1 MTQLSPNLLSY
12 QQLLIKVD
20 RLINVVNSRGIFSKE
35 EIASEY
41 SKILTEVQQQM
52 GAPLTQYDP
61 FIKGEPPISSKVN
74 LFFEGSASDINIAAG
89 QIDSLNAKSISVF
102 NLFTKEIEN
111 EKRFSERIASKAK
124 ILQMYSRSPADD
136 IFYVGDSFDN
146 DDSID
151 YSKIQAGFNP
161 LIKNGI
167 MSLSVS
173 ATQKWNANLV
183 KILSSG
189 GFIGNSHQVVKSL
202 DAEQSSDYKYVFENS
217 STLNN
222 LTSIKDS
229 NPLSYFEYE
238 ALNVDKNNPSPK
250 PSIPA
255 RQNEFKYLKSE
266 FSSSKTGEGD
276 LVDWSNHQVNEP
288 LVLDLELASSSSAV
302 ANSIDITPYFG
313 SMKYV
318 EVSSVIVYGKDGVS
332 EQILK
337 SPIYIGS
344 SLVPLNLQMAKSY
357 FYDKATIRFSERQV
371 FKIQVSFTQPEYSN
385 IDIQHLYW
393 KPTASNRNNPFV
405 NLERFNPD
413 ALSKDIYE
421 KVEYNKYNL
430 LPTQSNPTEYSRL
443 GSAAKTINVS
453 IKKKPVARKFY
464 VIELTLT
471 SPLNV
476 QEKVYFERWDSEFE
490 LGTGNVIKTAY
501 FLSSIEYSEDEIKNK
516 NYDTMNAA
524 QKDFDDLMDLYMS
537 HTALV
542 PAGTTFT
549 ATGTSITKSA
559 LVQGATTFTASG
571 TSVTAE
577 ATYIARSQS
586 ATSGTGTGAVFNIV
600 KTGSGTAYS
609 GNITVTITN
618 GGSNYAVGDTIT
630 ILGTNL
636 GGATPANDLT
646 LTVATRATAYPG
658 VMQSATSGT
667 GTNAI
672 FTITKTGSSAS
683 YSGNTTVTMTQYGT
697 GYAIGDTI
705 TIPGTSLGGTVPEN
719 NLTLTVTNIGPTLL
733 DDGSTVNSMS
743 VVEKSFTAQE
753 RIKTYSVRVQSA
765 KERYPAK
772 RWCIG
777 LRDIEVYKEIFN
789 SQLEIVSLPFNFD
802 FPVES
807 AMLSIDSNIDEAM
820 LKNISL
826 LGYISVDGGNNWIQ
840 ISPIQLDFSGIPEV
854 LFFNQSVLNEY
865 RLSGAS
871 YLTYPAVPREVRN
884 ILVKIKIT
892 KKNKLNFTPSIYSY
906 QLIAKVK
913 RS

>member
-12 QQLLIKVD
+12 QQLLIKVA

-41 SKILTEVQQQM
+41 STILTEVQQQM

-61 FIKGEPPISSKVN
+61 FIKGEPPVSSKVN
-74 LFFEGSASDINIAAG
+74 LFFEGCSTDVNVAAS

-124 ILQMYSRSPADD
+124 ILQMYSKSPADD

-146 DDSID
+146 DDAID

-161 LIKNGI
+161 LIKNGV
-167 MSLSVS
+167 MSLSIS

-183 KILSSG
+183 KVLSSG

-202 DAEQSSDYKYVFENS
+202 DTEQSSDYKYVFENS

-250 PSIPA
+250 PSIPS
-255 RQNEFKYLKSE
+255 QKNEFKYIKSE

-276 LVDWSNHQVNEP
+276 LLDWSEHQVGTP
-288 LVLDLELASSSSAV
+288 LVLDLELASSNSAL

-318 EVSSVIVYGKDGVS
+318 EVSSIVVYGKDGVS

-344 SLVPLNLQMAKSY
+344 SLVPLNLEMAKSY
-357 FYDKATIRFSERQV
+357 FYNKATIRFSERQV
-371 FKIQVSFTQPEYSN
+371 FKIEISFTQPEYSN

-421 KVEYNKYNL
+421 KVEYNRYSL

-443 GSAAKTINVS
+443 GNAFKNVDVS

-464 VIELTLT
+464 VIELSITNP
-471 SPLNV
+471 SNE
-476 QEKVYFERWDSEFE
+476 QSKAYFEKWDSSFD
-490 LGTGNVIKTAY
+490 LGTGNVIKTPS
-501 FLSSIEYSEDEIKNK
+501 FLSSIESSEDEIKNK
-516 NYDTMNAA
+516 NYDTMEAA
-524 QKDFDDLMDLYMS
+524 QNDFDELMNLYMS
-537 HTALV
+537 
-542 PAGTTFT
+542 
-549 ATGTSITKSA
+549 
-559 LVQGATTFTASG
+559 
-571 TSVTAE
+571 
-577 ATYIARSQS
+577 
-586 ATSGTGTGAVFNIV
+586 
-600 KTGSGTAYS
+600 
-609 GNITVTITN
+609 
-618 GGSNYAVGDTIT
+618 D
-630 ILGTNL
+630 
-636 GGATPANDLT
+636 
-646 LTVATRATAYPG
+646 
-658 VMQSATSGT
+658 
-667 GTNAI
+667 
-672 FTITKTGSSAS
+672 
-683 YSGNTTVTMTQYGT
+683 
-697 GYAIGDTI
+697 
-705 TIPGTSLGGTVPEN
+705 PEN
-719 NLTLTVTNIGPTLL
+719 PTELE
-733 DDGSTVNSMS
+733 DGSIVNLIS
-743 VVEKSFTAQE
+743 VVEQSFTAQE
-753 RIKTYSVRVQSA
+753 KIKNYRVAVQTA

-777 LRDIEVYKEIFN
+777 LRDIEVYKETFN

-807 AMLSIDSNIDEAM
+807 VMLSIDSNIDEAM
-820 LKNISL
+820 LKNISV
-826 LGYISVDGGNNWIQ
+826 LGYVSVDGGYNWIQ
-840 ISPIQLDFSGIPEV
+840 ISPIQLDFSGVPEI
-854 LFFNQSVLNEY
+854 LLFNQSVLNEY

-871 YLTYPAVPREVRN
+871 YLTYPQVPREVKS

-892 KKNKLNFTPSIYSY
+892 KKNRLNFTPSIYSY

>member
-12 QQLLIKVD
+12 QQLLIKVA

-41 SKILTEVQQQM
+41 STILTEVQQQM

-61 FIKGEPPISSKVN
+61 FIKGEPPVSSKVN
-74 LFFEGSASDINIAAG
+74 LFFEGCSTDVNVAAN

-124 ILQMYSRSPADD
+124 ILQMYSKSPADD

-146 DDSID
+146 DDAID

-161 LIKNGI
+161 LIKNGV
-167 MSLSVS
+167 MSLSIS
-173 ATQKWNANLV
+173 ATQKWNANVV

-202 DAEQSSDYKYVFENS
+202 DAEQSSDYKYIFENS

-222 LTSIKDS
+222 LTSVKDS

-238 ALNVDKNNPSPK
+238 ALNVDKANPSPK
-250 PSIPA
+250 PSIPSQ
-255 RQNEFKYLKSE
+255 QNEFKYLKSE
-266 FSSSKTGEGD
+266 FSTSKTGEGD
-276 LVDWSNHQVNEP
+276 LLDWSNHEANTP
-288 LVLDLELASSSSAV
+288 LVLDLELASSNSAT

-318 EVSSVIVYGKDGVS
+318 EVNSIIIYGKDGAS

-357 FYDKATIRFSERQV
+357 FYNKATVRFLERQV
-371 FKIQVSFTQPEYSN
+371 FKIQISFTQPEYSN

-421 KVEYNKYNL
+421 KVEYNRYSL

-443 GSAAKTINVS
+443 GNASKNIQVS

-464 VIELTLT
+464 VIELRLT
-471 SPLNV
+471 SPSGV
-476 QEKVYFERWDSEFE
+476 QRKAYFERWDSSFE
-490 LGTGNVIKTAY
+490 LGTGNVIKTP
-501 FLSSIEYSEDEIKNK
+501 FFTSEITVTEDEIKNK
-516 NYDTMNAA
+516 NYDTMNAV
-524 QKDFDDLMDLYMS
+524 QQDFDNLMDLYMS
-537 HTALV
+537 YTALV
-542 PAGTTFT
+542 PAGTTYT
-549 ATGTSITKSA
+549 AIGTSITKSA

-586 ATSGTGTGAVFNIV
+586 ATSGTGTGAVFNII
-600 KTGSGTAYS
+600 KTGSGTVYS

-630 ILGTNL
+630 ILGTSL

-646 LTVATRATAYPG
+646 LTVATRATAYPR
-658 VMQSATSGT
+658 VIQNVTSGA

-672 FTITKTGSSAS
+672 CTITKTRSPAN
-683 YSGNTTVTMTQYGT
+683 YNGNITVTTTNG
-697 GYAIGDTI
+697 GSNYAVGDTI
-705 TIPGTSLGGTVPEN
+705 TILGTSLGGATPAN
-719 NLTLTVTNIGPTLL
+719 DLTLTVTDIGPTLL
-733 DDGSTVNSMS
+733 EDESTIDSID
-743 VVEKSFTAQE
+743 VVEQSFTAQE
-753 RIKTYSVRVQSA
+753 RIKNYTVAVQTA

-772 RWCIG
+772 RWCVG
-777 LRDIEVYKEIFN
+777 LRDIEVYKQTYN

-820 LKNISL
+820 LKNISV
-826 LGYISVDGGNNWIQ
+826 LGYISVDGGNNWIE
-840 ISPIQLDFSGIPEV
+840 ISPIQLDFSGVPEI
-854 LFFNQSVLNEY
+854 LLFNQSVLNEY

-871 YLTYPAVPREVRN
+871 YLTYPQVPREVKS

>member
-12 QQLLIKVD
+12 QQLLIKVA

-41 SKILTEVQQQM
+41 STILTEVQQQM

-61 FIKGEPPISSKVN
+61 FIKGEPPVSSKVN
-74 LFFEGSASDINIAAG
+74 LFFEGCSTDVNVAAS

-124 ILQMYSRSPADD
+124 ILQMYSKSPADD

-146 DDSID
+146 DDAID

-161 LIKNGI
+161 LIKNGV
-167 MSLSVS
+167 MSLSIS

-183 KILSSG
+183 KVLSSG

-202 DAEQSSDYKYVFENS
+202 DTEQSSDYKYVFENS

-250 PSIPA
+250 PSIPS
-255 RQNEFKYLKSE
+255 QKNEFKYIKSE

-276 LVDWSNHQVNEP
+276 LLDWSEHQVGTP
-288 LVLDLELASSSSAV
+288 LVLDLELASSNSAL

-318 EVSSVIVYGKDGVS
+318 EVSSIVVYGKDGVS

-344 SLVPLNLQMAKSY
+344 SLMPLNLQMAKSY
-357 FYDKATIRFSERQV
+357 FYNKATIRFSERQV
-371 FKIQVSFTQPEYSN
+371 FKIEISFTQPEYSN

-421 KVEYNKYNL
+421 KVEYNRYSL

-443 GSAAKTINVS
+443 GNAFKNVDVS

-464 VIELTLT
+464 VIELSITNP
-471 SPLNV
+471 SNE
-476 QEKVYFERWDSEFE
+476 QSKAYFERWDSSFE
-490 LGTGNVIKTAY
+490 LGTGNVIKTPS
-501 FLSSIEYSEDEIKNK
+501 FLSSIESSEDEIKNK
-516 NYDTMNAA
+516 NYDTMEAA
-524 QKDFDDLMDLYMS
+524 QDDFDELMNLYMS
-537 HTALV
+537 
-542 PAGTTFT
+542 
-549 ATGTSITKSA
+549 
-559 LVQGATTFTASG
+559 
-571 TSVTAE
+571 
-577 ATYIARSQS
+577 
-586 ATSGTGTGAVFNIV
+586 
-600 KTGSGTAYS
+600 
-609 GNITVTITN
+609 
-618 GGSNYAVGDTIT
+618 D
-630 ILGTNL
+630 
-636 GGATPANDLT
+636 
-646 LTVATRATAYPG
+646 
-658 VMQSATSGT
+658 
-667 GTNAI
+667 
-672 FTITKTGSSAS
+672 
-683 YSGNTTVTMTQYGT
+683 
-697 GYAIGDTI
+697 
-705 TIPGTSLGGTVPEN
+705 PEN
-719 NLTLTVTNIGPTLL
+719 PTELE
-733 DDGSTVNSMS
+733 DGSIVNLIS
-743 VVEKSFTAQE
+743 VVEQSFTAQE
-753 RIKTYSVRVQSA
+753 KIKNYRVAVQTA

-777 LRDIEVYKEIFN
+777 LRDIEVYKETFN

-807 AMLSIDSNIDEAM
+807 VMLSIDSNIDEAM
-820 LKNISL
+820 LKNISV
-826 LGYISVDGGNNWIQ
+826 LGYVSVDGGNNWIQ
-840 ISPIQLDFSGIPEV
+840 ISPIQLDFSGVPEI
-854 LFFNQSVLNEY
+854 LLFNQSVLNEY
-865 RLSGAS
+865 RLSCAS
-871 YLTYPAVPREVRN
+871 YLTYPQVPREVKS

-892 KKNKLNFTPSIYSY
+892 KKNRLNFTPSIYSY

>member
-12 QQLLIKVD
+12 QQLLIKVA

-41 SKILTEVQQQM
+41 STILTEVQQQM

-61 FIKGEPPISSKVN
+61 FIKGEPPVSSKVN
-74 LFFEGSASDINIAAG
+74 LFFEGCSTDVNVAAS

-124 ILQMYSRSPADD
+124 ILQMYSKSPADD

-146 DDSID
+146 DDAID

-161 LIKNGI
+161 LIKNGV
-167 MSLSVS
+167 MSLSIS

-183 KILSSG
+183 KVLSSG

-202 DAEQSSDYKYVFENS
+202 DTEQSSDYKYVFENS

-250 PSIPA
+250 PSIPS
-255 RQNEFKYLKSE
+255 QKNEFKYIKSE

-276 LVDWSNHQVNEP
+276 LLDWSEHQVGTP
-288 LVLDLELASSSSAV
+288 LVLDLELASSNSAL

-318 EVSSVIVYGKDGVS
+318 EVSSIVVYGKDGVS

-344 SLVPLNLQMAKSY
+344 SLVPLNLEMAKSY
-357 FYDKATIRFSERQV
+357 FYNKATIRFSERQV
-371 FKIQVSFTQPEYSN
+371 FKIEISFTQPEYSN

-421 KVEYNKYNL
+421 KVEYNRYSL

-443 GSAAKTINVS
+443 GNAFKNVDVS

-464 VIELTLT
+464 VIELSITNP
-471 SPLNV
+471 SNE
-476 QEKVYFERWDSEFE
+476 QSKAYFERWDSSFE
-490 LGTGNVIKTAY
+490 LGTGNVIKTPS
-501 FLSSIEYSEDEIKNK
+501 FLSSIESSEDEIKNK
-516 NYDTMNAA
+516 NYDTMEAA
-524 QKDFDDLMDLYMS
+524 QNDFDELMNLYMS
-537 HTALV
+537 
-542 PAGTTFT
+542 
-549 ATGTSITKSA
+549 
-559 LVQGATTFTASG
+559 
-571 TSVTAE
+571 
-577 ATYIARSQS
+577 
-586 ATSGTGTGAVFNIV
+586 
-600 KTGSGTAYS
+600 
-609 GNITVTITN
+609 
-618 GGSNYAVGDTIT
+618 D
-630 ILGTNL
+630 
-636 GGATPANDLT
+636 
-646 LTVATRATAYPG
+646 
-658 VMQSATSGT
+658 
-667 GTNAI
+667 
-672 FTITKTGSSAS
+672 
-683 YSGNTTVTMTQYGT
+683 
-697 GYAIGDTI
+697 
-705 TIPGTSLGGTVPEN
+705 PEN
-719 NLTLTVTNIGPTLL
+719 PTELE
-733 DDGSTVNSMS
+733 DGSIVNLIS
-743 VVEKSFTAQE
+743 VVEQSFTAQE
-753 RIKTYSVRVQSA
+753 KIKNYRVAVQTA

-777 LRDIEVYKEIFN
+777 LRDIEVYKETFN

-807 AMLSIDSNIDEAM
+807 VMLSIDSNIDEAM
-820 LKNISL
+820 LKNISV
-826 LGYISVDGGNNWIQ
+826 LGYVSVDGGYNWIQ
-840 ISPIQLDFSGIPEV
+840 ISPIQLDFSGVPEI
-854 LFFNQSVLNEY
+854 LLFNQSVLNEY

-871 YLTYPAVPREVRN
+871 YLTYPQVPREVKS

-892 KKNKLNFTPSIYSY
+892 KKNRLNFTPSIYSY

>member
-12 QQLLIKVD
+12 QQLLIKVA

-41 SKILTEVQQQM
+41 STILTEVQQQM

-61 FIKGEPPISSKVN
+61 FIKGEPPVSSKVN
-74 LFFEGSASDINIAAG
+74 LFFEGCSTDVNVAAS

-124 ILQMYSRSPADD
+124 ILQMYSKSPADD

-146 DDSID
+146 DDAID

-161 LIKNGI
+161 LIKNGV
-167 MSLSVS
+167 MSLSIS

-183 KILSSG
+183 KVLSSG

-202 DAEQSSDYKYVFENS
+202 DTEQSSDYKYVFENS

-250 PSIPA
+250 PSIPS
-255 RQNEFKYLKSE
+255 QKNEFKYIKSE

-276 LVDWSNHQVNEP
+276 LLDWSEHQVGTP
-288 LVLDLELASSSSAV
+288 LVLDLELASSNSAL

-318 EVSSVIVYGKDGVS
+318 EVSSIVVYGKDGVS

-357 FYDKATIRFSERQV
+357 FYNKATIRFSERQV
-371 FKIQVSFTQPEYSN
+371 FKIEISFTQPEYSN

-421 KVEYNKYNL
+421 KVEYNRYSL

-443 GSAAKTINVS
+443 GNAFKNVDVS

-464 VIELTLT
+464 VIEL
-471 SPLNV
+471 SIINPSNE
-476 QEKVYFERWDSEFE
+476 QSKAYFEKWDSSFD
-490 LGTGNVIKTAY
+490 LGTGNVIKTPF
-501 FLSSIEYSEDEIKNK
+501 FLSSIESSEDEIKNK
-516 NYDTMNAA
+516 NYDTMEAA
-524 QKDFDDLMDLYMS
+524 QNDFDELMNLYMS
-537 HTALV
+537 
-542 PAGTTFT
+542 
-549 ATGTSITKSA
+549 
-559 LVQGATTFTASG
+559 
-571 TSVTAE
+571 
-577 ATYIARSQS
+577 
-586 ATSGTGTGAVFNIV
+586 
-600 KTGSGTAYS
+600 
-609 GNITVTITN
+609 
-618 GGSNYAVGDTIT
+618 D
-630 ILGTNL
+630 
-636 GGATPANDLT
+636 
-646 LTVATRATAYPG
+646 
-658 VMQSATSGT
+658 
-667 GTNAI
+667 
-672 FTITKTGSSAS
+672 
-683 YSGNTTVTMTQYGT
+683 
-697 GYAIGDTI
+697 
-705 TIPGTSLGGTVPEN
+705 PEN
-719 NLTLTVTNIGPTLL
+719 PTELE
-733 DDGSTVNSMS
+733 DGSIVNLIS
-743 VVEKSFTAQE
+743 VVEQSFTAQGK
-753 RIKTYSVRVQSA
+753 IKNYRVAVQTA

-777 LRDIEVYKEIFN
+777 LRDIEVYKETFN

-807 AMLSIDSNIDEAM
+807 VMLSIDSNIDEAM
-820 LKNISL
+820 LKNISV
-826 LGYISVDGGNNWIQ
+826 LGYVSVDGGNNWIQ
-840 ISPIQLDFSGIPEV
+840 ISPIQLDFSGVPEI
-854 LFFNQSVLNEY
+854 LLFNQSVLNEY

-871 YLTYPAVPREVRN
+871 YLTYPQVPREVKS

-892 KKNKLNFTPSIYSY
+892 KKNRLNFTPSIYSY

>member
-1 MTQLSPNLLSY
+1 MTQLSSNLLSY
-12 QQLLIKVD
+12 QQLLIKVA
-20 RLINVVNSRGIFSKE
+20 RLINVVNSKGIFSKE

-41 SKILTEVQQQM
+41 STILTEVQQQM

-61 FIKGEPPISSKVN
+61 FIKGEPPMSSKVN
-74 LFFEGSASDINIAAG
+74 LFFEGSTSDINVAAG
-89 QIDSLNAKSISVF
+89 QIDALNAKSISVF

-124 ILQMYSRSPADD
+124 VLQMYSKSPADD

-151 YSKIQAGFNP
+151 YSRIQAGFNP

-183 KILSSG
+183 KVLSSR
-189 GFIGNSHQVVKSL
+189 GFIGNSHQVVRSL

-217 STLNN
+217 ATLNN

-238 ALNVDKNNPSPK
+238 ALNVDKDNASPK

-266 FSSSKTGEGD
+266 FSSSRTGEGD
-276 LVDWSNHQVNEP
+276 LLDWSNHPVDEP
-288 LVLDLELASSSSAV
+288 LVLDLELASSSSAL

-318 EVSSVIVYGKDGVS
+318 EVSSVIVYGKDGAS

-357 FYDKATIRFSERQV
+357 FYNKATIRFSERQV
-371 FKIQVSFTQPEYSN
+371 FKIQASFRQPEYSN

-393 KPTASNRNNPFV
+393 KPTTSNRNNPFV

-430 LPTQSNPTEYSRL
+430 LPTQSNPTEYSKL
-443 GSAAKTINVS
+443 GTAFKTVDVS

-471 SPLNV
+471 SPLDV
-476 QEKVYFERWDSEFE
+476 QRKVYFERWDSSFQ
-490 LGTGNVIKTAY
+490 LGTRIIVKEPF

-516 NYDTMNAA
+516 NYETMEAA
-524 QKDFDDLMDLYMS
+524 QKDFDELMQIYMS
-537 HTALV
+537 
-542 PAGTTFT
+542 
-549 ATGTSITKSA
+549 
-559 LVQGATTFTASG
+559 
-571 TSVTAE
+571 
-577 ATYIARSQS
+577 
-586 ATSGTGTGAVFNIV
+586 
-600 KTGSGTAYS
+600 
-609 GNITVTITN
+609 
-618 GGSNYAVGDTIT
+618 D
-630 ILGTNL
+630 
-636 GGATPANDLT
+636 
-646 LTVATRATAYPG
+646 
-658 VMQSATSGT
+658 
-667 GTNAI
+667 
-672 FTITKTGSSAS
+672 
-683 YSGNTTVTMTQYGT
+683 
-697 GYAIGDTI
+697 
-705 TIPGTSLGGTVPEN
+705 PEN
-719 NLTLTVTNIGPTLL
+719 PTKLE
-733 DDGSTVNSMS
+733 DESTVDLIS
-743 VVEKSFTAQE
+743 VVEQSFTAQE
-753 RIKTYSVRVQSA
+753 KTKNYRVAVQSA

-777 LRDIEVYKEIFN
+777 LRDIEVYKETFN

-871 YLTYPAVPREVRN
+871 YLTYPAVPREVKN

-892 KKNKLNFTPSIYSY
+892 KKNRLNFTPSIYSY

>member
-12 QQLLIKVD
+12 QQLLIKVA

-41 SKILTEVQQQM
+41 STILTEVQQQM

-61 FIKGEPPISSKVN
+61 FIKGEPPVSSKVN
-74 LFFEGSASDINIAAG
+74 LFFEGCSTDVNVAAS

-124 ILQMYSRSPADD
+124 ILQMYSKSPADD

-146 DDSID
+146 DDAID

-161 LIKNGI
+161 LIKNGV
-167 MSLSVS
+167 MSLSIS

-183 KILSSG
+183 KVLSSG

-202 DAEQSSDYKYVFENS
+202 DTEQSSDYKYVFENS

-250 PSIPA
+250 PSITS
-255 RQNEFKYLKSE
+255 QKNEFKYIKSE

-276 LVDWSNHQVNEP
+276 LLDWSEHQVGTP
-288 LVLDLELASSSSAV
+288 LVLDLELASSNSAL

-318 EVSSVIVYGKDGVS
+318 EVSSIVVYGKDGVS

-357 FYDKATIRFSERQV
+357 FYNKATIRFSERQV
-371 FKIQVSFTQPEYSN
+371 FKIEISFTQPEYSN

-421 KVEYNKYNL
+421 KVEYNRYSL

-443 GSAAKTINVS
+443 GNAFKNVDVS

-464 VIELTLT
+464 VIELSITNP
-471 SPLNV
+471 SNE
-476 QEKVYFERWDSEFE
+476 QSKAYFEKWDSSFD
-490 LGTGNVIKTAY
+490 LGTGNVIKTPF
-501 FLSSIEYSEDEIKNK
+501 FLSSIESSEDEIKNK
-516 NYDTMNAA
+516 NYDTMEAA
-524 QKDFDDLMDLYMS
+524 QNDFDELMNLYMS
-537 HTALV
+537 
-542 PAGTTFT
+542 
-549 ATGTSITKSA
+549 
-559 LVQGATTFTASG
+559 
-571 TSVTAE
+571 
-577 ATYIARSQS
+577 
-586 ATSGTGTGAVFNIV
+586 
-600 KTGSGTAYS
+600 
-609 GNITVTITN
+609 
-618 GGSNYAVGDTIT
+618 D
-630 ILGTNL
+630 
-636 GGATPANDLT
+636 
-646 LTVATRATAYPG
+646 
-658 VMQSATSGT
+658 
-667 GTNAI
+667 
-672 FTITKTGSSAS
+672 
-683 YSGNTTVTMTQYGT
+683 
-697 GYAIGDTI
+697 
-705 TIPGTSLGGTVPEN
+705 PEN
-719 NLTLTVTNIGPTLL
+719 PTELE
-733 DDGSTVNSMS
+733 DGSIVNLIS
-743 VVEKSFTAQE
+743 VVEQSFTAQGK
-753 RIKTYSVRVQSA
+753 IKNYRVAVQTA

-777 LRDIEVYKEIFN
+777 LRDIEVYKETFN

-807 AMLSIDSNIDEAM
+807 VMLSIDSNIDEAM
-820 LKNISL
+820 LKNISV
-826 LGYISVDGGNNWIQ
+826 LGYVSVDGGNNWIQ
-840 ISPIQLDFSGIPEV
+840 ISPIQLDFSGVPEI
-854 LFFNQSVLNEY
+854 LLFNQSVLNEY

-871 YLTYPAVPREVRN
+871 YLTYPQVPREVKS

-892 KKNKLNFTPSIYSY
+892 KKNRLNFTPSIYSY